1 MLEQISVPKYY
12 FTVADIPEF
21 VHLHTHS
28 DYSLLDGA
36 SSIKKM
42 VAKAASL
49 GMKHIGLTDHGNMFG
64 ALRFY
69 EECKKAEIN
78 PVIGCEFYISPGS
91 RFIKSGSETGNKY
104 YHMVLLAKS
113 QKGYKNLI
121 ELCSLGYTEGFYYKP
136 RIDDDLLAQYH
147 EDLIASTACIA
158 GEIPQLILT
167 GMIEDAEK
175 KALFYNRLFG
185 EGNYYLELQDHGLPE
200 QKQVNKALIQISA
213 KTGIPLI
220 ATNDSHYID
229 RDDANAQDI
238 MLCIGTGR
246 HKNETNRMSFDGA
259 EFYFKSAEEM
269 FDKFSHVPEALSNT
283 VKLAEKCDIKIEYPG
298 PLLPVYEIPS
308 PYKTPGEY
316 LRALTYQGLEKRYQI
331 VDDELKERADFEL
344 DTIISMDFPSYF
356 LIVWDFIHW
365 AQEHDIPVGP
375 GRGSGAGSIVAYA
388 LRITDI
394 DPLKYN
400 LLFER
405 FLNPER
411 ISMPDFDIDFC
422 YERRQE
428 VINYVTEKYGKEKV
442 GQIITFGTLKTKAV
456 LKDVARVL
464 DIPFS
469 ESDTISKLVPDELG
483 ISLDRAIEME
493 PELKQFSERGGAF
506 EELFDTAR
514 RLEGLNRH
522 ASTHAAG
529 IVIGQTKLTDYV
541 PLYRDKNG
549 AISTQYTMELLEP
562 CGLVKM
568 DFLGLKTLTLIR
580 NTEKL
585 VRKKMPDF
593 TISAIPED
601 DEKTFRMLSEGKST
615 CIFQFESSGMQ
626 GILKQAKP
634 NSIEDLIAL
643 NALYRPGPMQ
653 YIPQFIDSKSGKT
666 PITYPDP
673 SLEEVLKPTYGV
685 IVYQEQV
692 MKVAQIIGGFSL
704 GKADILRRAMGKKK
718 VKEMEKMKVEF
729 IEGAVA
735 QGFDKKHADYIFE
748 LLVPFAGY
756 GFNKSHAAAYSVL
769 AYQTAF
775 LKANFPAEFMAA
787 NLTNEINNPDK
798 LAEYISESHEMGIEL
813 NPPNINLSEKNF
825 TVVDGKIVYGLIG
838 IKNVGE
844 AAVEEILKQRGSG
857 GHFSSFVDFAERV
870 DLKTVNKKVL
880 ETSIQTGLY
889 DSLGMNR
896 ASLMHNL
903 EKVLE
908 FVSQIKADQGVGQ
921 VSLFEAPE
929 HTEFH
934 SIETEEIEEWPQ
946 KELLKLEKDY
956 LGFYFSGH
964 PMDKYRKLWEKS
976 TNIDLSNLDR
986 ATNKKKYKLL
996 GMIKTFRTLITKKGD
1011 KMAFAVLEDY
1021 RGTIEA
1027 VIFPK
1032 TYTEIESM
1040 LRVDEVFGFEG
1051 KFDNE
1056 RGKPQF
1062 QLDRIVTPEEFDS
1075 NTVKEFHIRL
1085 NGGSEEEERLEDL
1098 KDTLLHHAGSSPV
1111 FFHLKDSSREIIIK
1125 ASNHILV
1132 DPNSML
1138 FESLRNKSEVSDVW
1152 KE

>member
-1 MLEQISVPKYY
+1 VEN
-12 FTVADIPEF
+12 IPEF

-42 VAKAASL
+42 VAKASAL

-69 EECKKAEIN
+69 EECRSAGIN
-78 PVIGCEFYISPGS
+78 PVVGCEVYVAPGS
-91 RFIKSGSETGNKY
+91 RYVKSGAETGNKY
-104 YHMVLLAKS
+104 YHLVLLAKS
-113 QKGYKNLI
+113 EKGYKNLI
-121 ELCSLGYTEGFYYKP
+121 ELCSAGYTEGFYYKP
-136 RIDDDLLAQYH
+136 RVDDEILAQYC
-147 EDLIASTACIA
+147 EDLIASSACIA
-158 GEIPQLILT
+158 GEIPALIL
-167 GMIEDAEK
+167 GGQPEKAEA
-175 KALFYNRLFG
+175 KALFYRDLFG
-185 EGNYYLELQDHGLPE
+185 EENFYLELQDHGLKE
-200 QKQVNKALIQISA
+200 QKIANKGIIGISK

-229 RDDANAQDI
+229 KQDANAQDI
-238 MLCIGTGR
+238 LLCIGTGR
-246 HKNETNRMSFDGA
+246 HKNDEKRMRFGGDD
-259 EFYFKSAEEM
+259 FYFKSQKEM
-269 FDKFSHVPEALSNT
+269 FDVFPELPEALSNT
-283 VKLAEKCDIKIEYPG
+283 VKLAEKCDVQITYPG
-298 PLLPVYEIPS
+298 PLLPVYDIPA
-308 PYKTPGEY
+308 PYTGPGDY
-316 LRALTYQGLEKRYQI
+316 LRGITYEGLEMRYPGFG
-331 VDDELKERADFEL
+331 DEIKKRADFEL
-344 DTIISMDFPSYF
+344 DIIISMDFPSYF

-388 LRITDI
+388 LKITDI

-411 ISMPDFDIDFC
+411 VSMPDFDIDFC

-464 DIPFS
+464 EIPFS
-469 ESDTISKLVPDELG
+469 ESDTISKLVPGEPKMSVDK
-483 ISLDRAIEME
+483 AIEME
-493 PELKQFSERGGAF
+493 PDLKQFAERGGAF
-506 EELFDTAR
+506 NELFDTAR

-541 PLYRDKNG
+541 PLYRDKTG
-549 AISTQYTMELLEP
+549 AISTQYTMDQIEP

-585 VRKKMPDF
+585 VGKKIPDF
-593 TISAIPED
+593 SIENIPED
-601 DEKTFRMLSEGKST
+601 DEATFKMLGEGKST

-653 YIPQFIDSKSGKT
+653 YIPQFIDSKSGKMA
-666 PITYPDP
+666 IQYPDP

-718 VKEMEKMKVEF
+718 VKEMDKMKIEF

-735 QGFDKKHADYIFE
+735 QGFDKKHADDIFE

-769 AYQTAF
+769 AYQTAY

-787 NLTNEINNPDK
+787 NLTNEINSPDK
-798 LAEYISESHEMGIEL
+798 LAEYISEAQEMGIEL
-813 NPPNINLSEKNF
+813 LPPNMNLSEKTF
-825 TVVDGKIVYGLIG
+825 TVVDDKIVYGLIG

-844 AAVEEILKQRGSG
+844 AAVLEILEKRKKDGK
-857 GHFSSFVDFAERV
+857 FSSFIDFAERV
-870 DLKTVNKKVL
+870 DLKTVNKKVI
-880 ETSIQTGLY
+880 ETSIQTGLF
-889 DSLGMNR
+889 DLLGVNR
-896 ASLMHNL
+896 ASLLHNL
-903 EKVLE
+903 ERILE
-908 FVSQIKADQGVGQ
+908 FVGQMKADQGVGQ

-929 HTEFH
+929 HEEFH
-934 SIETEEIEEWPQ
+934 SIELEEIEEWPQ
-946 KELLKLEKDY
+946 KELLKLEKDF

-976 TNIDLSNLDR
+976 TNIDLSNPDR
-986 ATNKKKYKLL
+986 ATNKKKYQLL
-996 GMIKTFRTLITKKGD
+996 GMIKSVRSLITKKGD

-1021 RGTIEA
+1021 RGSIEA

-1032 TYTEIESM
+1032 TYAEIDSM
-1040 LRVDEVFGFEG
+1040 LNVDEVLGFEG
-1051 KFDNE
+1051 KFDNS
-1056 RGKPQF
+1056 RGKPSL
-1062 QLDRIVTPEEFDS
+1062 QLEKIVKPDEFEN

-1085 NGGSEEEERLEDL
+1085 NGKTESEDELYDL
-1098 KDTLLHHAGSSPV
+1098 RNTLQHHSGDSPV
-1111 FFHLKDSSREIIIK
+1111 FFHLKKHEREIIIK
-1125 ASNHILV
+1125 ASNQILV
-1132 DPNSML
+1132 EPNNLL
-1138 FESLRNKSEVSDVW
+1138 FETIKSKPEVSDAW

>member
-1 MLEQISVPKYY
+1 MAE
-12 FTVADIPEF
+12 IPDF

-42 VAKAASL
+42 VAKAVSL

-69 EECKKAEIN
+69 EECTANNIN
-78 PVIGCEFYISPGS
+78 PVIGCEFYVAPGS
-91 RFIKSGSETGNKY
+91 RLVKSGSETGNKY
-104 YHMVLLAKS
+104 YHLVLLAKS
-113 QKGYKNLI
+113 EKGYKNLI
-121 ELCSLGYTEGFYYKP
+121 ELCSIGYTEGFYYKP
-136 RIDDDLLAQYH
+136 RIDDEILSQYR
-147 EDLIASTACIA
+147 EDLIASSACIA
-158 GEIPQLILT
+158 GEIPQLILE
-167 GMIEDAEK
+167 GKKDEAEK
-175 KALFYNRLFG
+175 KSVFYNELFG
-185 EGNYYLELQDHGLPE
+185 EGNFYLELQDHGIPE
-200 QKQVNKALIQISA
+200 QLKANEELIKISRR
-213 KTGIPLI
+213 TGIPLI

-229 RDDANAQDI
+229 REDANAQDI
-238 MLCIGTGR
+238 LLCIGTGR
-246 HKNETNRMSFDGA
+246 HKNETNRMSFEGN
-259 EFYFKSAEEM
+259 EFYFKTREEM
-269 FDKFSHVPEALSNT
+269 YSKFSHIPEALSNT
-283 VKLAEKCDIKIEYPG
+283 VKLAEKCKIEINYPG
-298 PLLPVYEIPS
+298 PLLPKYEIPA
-308 PYKTPGEY
+308 PYEGPADY
-316 LRALTYQGLEKRYQI
+316 LRGLTYQGLEKRYAE
-331 VDDELKERADFEL
+331 VTDDIRARADFEL
-344 DTIISMDFPSYF
+344 DTIIDMDFPSYF

-375 GRGSGAGSIVAYA
+375 GRGSGAGSIVAYS
-388 LRITDI
+388 LKITDI

-411 ISMPDFDIDFC
+411 VSMPDFDIDFC
-422 YERRQE
+422 FERRQE
-428 VINYVTEKYGKEKV
+428 VIDYVTQKYGKEKV

-464 DIPFS
+464 DIPFA
-469 ESDTISKLVPDELG
+469 ESDRISKLVPE
-483 ISLDRAIEME
+483 DRKMSVDKALEME
-493 PELKQFSERGGAF
+493 PELKQFAERGGAF
-506 EELFDTAR
+506 NELFDTAG

-529 IVIGQTKLTDYV
+529 IVIGQSKLTDYV
-541 PLYRDKNG
+541 PLYRDKTG
-549 AISTQYTMELLEP
+549 AISTQYTMDQIEP

-585 VRKKMPDF
+585 VQKK
-593 TISAIPED
+593 ISGFSISEIPED
-601 DEKTFRMLSEGKST
+601 DENTFRMLGEGKST
-615 CIFQFESSGMQ
+615 CVFQFESSGMQ
-626 GILKQAKP
+626 GILKDAKP

-653 YIPQFIDSKSGKT
+653 YIPQFIKSKKGEI

-673 SLEEVLKPTYGV
+673 DLEEVLKPTYGV

-692 MKVAQIIGGFSL
+692 MKVAQIIGGFTL

-718 VKEMEKMKVEF
+718 VKEMEKMKIEF
-729 IEGAVA
+729 IDGAVA
-735 QGFDKKHADYIFE
+735 QGYDKKHADVIFE

-769 AYQTAF
+769 AYQTAY

-787 NLTNEINNPDK
+787 NLTNEINSPDK
-798 LAEYISESHEMGIEL
+798 LTEYISEAQDMGIEL
-813 NPPNINLSEKNF
+813 LAPDMNLSEKNF
-825 TVVDGKIVYGLIG
+825 TVVDDKIVYGLIG
-838 IKNVGE
+838 IKNVGD
-844 AAVEEILKQRGSG
+844 AAVEEILAQREKDGP
-857 GHFSSFVDFAERV
+857 FKSFIDFAERV

-880 ETSIQTGLY
+880 ETSIQTGLF
-889 DSLGMNR
+889 DSMGMNR

-903 EKVLE
+903 DRILE
-908 FVSQIKADQGVGQ
+908 FVSQTKADQGVGQ

-934 SIETEEIEEWPQ
+934 SVETEEIDEWPQ
-946 KELLKLEKDY
+946 KELLKFEKDF
-956 LGFYFSGH
+956 LGFYVSGH

-976 TNIDLSNLDR
+976 TNLDLSNTDR
-986 ATNKKKYKLL
+986 ATNKKSYKIL
-996 GMIKTFRTLITKKGD
+996 GIIKSIRSLITKKGD
-1011 KMAFAVLEDY
+1011 KMAFAVIEDF
-1021 RGTIEA
+1021 RGSIEA

-1032 TYTEIESM
+1032 TYAVYEPS
-1040 LRVDEVFGFEG
+1040 LKVDEVYGFEG
-1051 KFDNE
+1051 KFDNS
-1056 RGKPQF
+1056 RGRPSF
-1062 QLDRIVTPEEFDS
+1062 QLDKLISPEEFEN

-1085 NGGSEEEERLEDL
+1085 NGGSENEDNL
-1098 KDTLLHHAGSSPV
+1098 QDLRETLLHHTGSSPV

-1125 ASNHILV
+1125 ASNQILV

-1138 FESLRNKSEVSDVW
+1138 LENLKTKPEISDVW

>member
-1 MLEQISVPKYY
+1 M
-12 FTVADIPEF
+12 ADIPDF
-21 VHLHTHS
+21 VHIHTHS

-42 VAKAASL
+42 VAKAVSL
-49 GMKHIGLTDHGNMFG
+49 GMKHIALTDHGNMFG

-69 EECKKAEIN
+69 EECRANEIN
-78 PVIGCEFYISPGS
+78 PVIGCEFYVAPGS
-91 RFIKSGSETGNKY
+91 RLVKSGSETGNKY
-104 YHMVLLAKS
+104 YHLVLLAKS
-113 QKGYKNLI
+113 EKGYKNLI
-121 ELCSLGYTEGFYYKP
+121 ELCSVGFTEGFYYKP
-136 RIDDDLLAQYH
+136 RIDDEVLA
-147 EDLIASTACIA
+147 EFSSDLIASSACLA
-158 GEIPQLILT
+158 GEIPQMILD
-167 GMIEDAEK
+167 GKPEEAEE
-175 KALFYNRLFG
+175 KAVFYSRMFENGDF
-185 EGNYYLELQDHGLPE
+185 YLELQDHGIPE
-200 QKQVNKALIQISA
+200 QMKVNEELIKISRR
-213 KTGIPLI
+213 TGIPLI

-229 RDDANAQDI
+229 KDDANAQDI

-246 HKNETNRMSFDGA
+246 HKSEGNRMSFEGS
-259 EFYFKSAEEM
+259 EFYFKTQAEMYE
-269 FDKFSHVPEALSNT
+269 KFKHVPEALSNT
-283 VKLAEKCDIKIEYPG
+283 VKLAEKCDINIKYPG
-298 PLLPVYEIPS
+298 PLLPKYEIP
-308 PYKTPGEY
+308 PPHEGPADY
-316 LRALTYQGLEKRYQI
+316 LRALTYEGLKTRYPEI
-331 VDDELKERADFEL
+331 TEEIRKRADFEL

-365 AQEHDIPVGP
+365 AQQHDIPVGP

-388 LRITDI
+388 LKITDI
-394 DPLKYN
+394 DPLKYE

-411 ISMPDFDIDFC
+411 VSMPDFDIDFC
-422 YERRQE
+422 FERRQE
-428 VINYVTEKYGKEKV
+428 VIDYVTEKYGKEKV

-464 DIPFS
+464 EIPFA
-469 ESDTISKLVPDELG
+469 ESDRISKLVPDERKMSVG
-483 ISLDRAIEME
+483 KAIEME
-493 PELKQFSERGGAF
+493 PELKQFAERGGVF
-506 EELFDTAR
+506 NELFDTAG

-541 PLYRDKNG
+541 PLYRDKTG
-549 AISTQYTMELLEP
+549 AISTQYTMDQIEP

-585 VRKKMPDF
+585 VQNKHPDF
-593 TISAIPED
+593 KIAEIPD
-601 DEKTFRMLSEGKST
+601 YDEKTFRMLGEGKST

-626 GILKQAKP
+626 GILKDAKP

-653 YIPQFIDSKSGKT
+653 YIPQFIKSKNGEM

-673 SLEEVLKPTYGV
+673 DLEEVLQPTYGV

-718 VKEMEKMKVEF
+718 VKEMDKMKVEF

-735 QGFDKKHADYIFE
+735 KGYEKKHADEIFE

-769 AYQTAF
+769 AYQTAY

-787 NLTNEINNPDK
+787 NLTNEINSPDK
-798 LAEYISESHEMGIEL
+798 LKEYISEAQEMGIEL
-813 NPPNINLSEKNF
+813 MAPDINLSEKNF
-825 TVVDGKIVYGLIG
+825 TVVDDKIVYGLIG

-844 AAVEEILKQRGSG
+844 SAVEEILRQRKKDGP
-857 GHFSSFVDFAERV
+857 FKSFIDFVERV
-870 DLKTVNKKVL
+870 DLKTVNRKVL

-889 DSLGMNR
+889 DNMGMNR

-903 EKVLE
+903 DRLLD
-908 FVSQIKADQGVGQ
+908 FVSKTKADQGVGQ

-929 HTEFH
+929 HKEFH
-934 SIETEEIEEWPQ
+934 SIDTETIEEWPQ
-946 KELLKLEKDY
+946 KELLKFEKDF
-956 LGFYFSGH
+956 LGFYVSGH

-976 TNIDLSNLDR
+976 TSLDLSNLDR
-986 ATNKKKYKLL
+986 ATNKKSYKIL
-996 GMIKTFRTLITKKGD
+996 GMIKTLRSLITKKGD
-1011 KMAFAVLEDY
+1011 KMAFAAIEDF
-1021 RGTIEA
+1021 RGSIEM

-1032 TYTEIESM
+1032 TYSQFEPM
-1040 LRVDEVFGFEG
+1040 LKIDEVLGFEG
-1051 KFDNE
+1051 KFDNS
-1056 RGKPQF
+1056 RGRPSF
-1062 QLDRIVTPEEFDS
+1062 QLDRIVSPEEFEN
-1075 NTVKEFHIRL
+1075 NTIKECHIRL
-1085 NGGSEEEERLEDL
+1085 NGGSDDEENLHELRN
-1098 KDTLLHHAGSSPV
+1098 TLLHHTGSSPV
-1111 FFHLKDSSREIIIK
+1111 FFHLKNHSREIIIK
-1125 ASNHILV
+1125 ASNQILV
-1132 DPNSML
+1132 DPNNIL
-1138 FESLRNKSEVSDVW
+1138 FDSLKNKPEISDVW

>member
-1 MLEQISVPKYY
+1 
-12 FTVADIPEF
+12 
-21 VHLHTHS
+21 
-28 DYSLLDGA
+28 
-36 SSIKKM
+36 M
-42 VAKAASL
+42 VGKAVSL

-69 EECKKAEIN
+69 EECKTHGIN
-78 PVIGCEFYISPGS
+78 PIIGCEFYVAPGS
-91 RFIKSGSETGNKY
+91 RHVKSGAESGNKY
-104 YHMVLLAKS
+104 YHLVLLAKS
-113 QKGYKNLI
+113 EKGYKNLM
-121 ELCSLGYTEGFYYKP
+121 ELSSIGYTEGFYYKP
-136 RIDDDLLAQYH
+136 RIDDEVLEKFKD
-147 EDLIASTACIA
+147 DLIASSACIG
-158 GEIPQLILT
+158 GEIPQHILN
-167 GMIEDAEK
+167 GNIEEAEK
-175 KALFYNRLFG
+175 RALYYNSLFG
-185 EGNYYLELQDHGLPE
+185 PGNYYLELQDHGLQE
-200 QKQVNKALIQISA
+200 QKIVNDALIEMSA

-246 HKNETNRMSFDGA
+246 FKSESNRMSFSGD
-259 EFYFKSAEEM
+259 EFYFKNQQEM
-269 FDKFSHVPEALSNT
+269 YSLFSHVPEALANT
-283 VKLAEKCDIKIEYPG
+283 VRLAEKCNVEIKYPG
-298 PLLPVYEIPS
+298 PLLPIYDIPA
-308 PYKTPGEY
+308 PHKGPGDY
-316 LRALTYQGLEKRYQI
+316 LRYLTYEGLKFRYPEVTQEI
-331 VDDELKERADFEL
+331 KDRADFEL

-365 AQEHDIPVGP
+365 AQQHDIPVGP

-394 DPLKYN
+394 DPLKYE

-411 ISMPDFDIDFC
+411 VSMPDFDIDFC
-422 YERRQE
+422 FERRQE
-428 VINYVTEKYGKEKV
+428 VINYVTGKYGKEKV

-464 DIPFS
+464 EIPFS
-469 ESDTISKLVPDELG
+469 ESDAISKLVPEAPKMS
-483 ISLDRAIEME
+483 IEKAIDME
-493 PELKQFSERGGAF
+493 PELKKFMERGGVF
-506 EELFDTAR
+506 TELFDTAG

-549 AISTQYTMELLEP
+549 AISTQYTMDQIEP

-585 VRKKMPDF
+585 VRKKIPDF
-593 TISAIPED
+593 SITNIPED
-601 DEKTFRMLSEGKST
+601 DEKTFKMLGEGKST

-626 GILKQAKP
+626 SILKDAQP

-653 YIPQFIDSKSGKT
+653 YIPQFVKSKKGDM

-673 SLEEVLKPTYGV
+673 SLEETLKPTYGV

-692 MKVAQIIGGFSL
+692 MMVAQIIGGFSL

-718 VKEMEKMKVEF
+718 EKEMDKMKVEF

-735 QGFDKKHADYIFE
+735 KGLGKAHADGIFE
-748 LLVPFAGY
+748 MLKPFAGY

-769 AYQTAF
+769 AYQTAY

-787 NLTNEINNPDK
+787 NLTNEINSPDK
-798 LAEYISESHEMGIEL
+798 LTEYISEAQEMGIEMM
-813 NPPNINLSEKNF
+813 PPNMNLSEKNF
-825 TVVDGKIVYGLIG
+825 TVVDNKIVYGLIG

-844 AAVEEILKQRGSG
+844 NAVEEILRQREKDGP
-857 GHFSSFVDFAERV
+857 FKTFIDFAERV
-870 DLKTVNKKVL
+870 DLKTVNRKVI
-880 ETSIQTGLY
+880 ETSIQTGLF
-889 DSLGMNR
+889 DSMGMNR

-903 EKVLE
+903 DKILD
-908 FVSQIKADQGVGQ
+908 FVSSVKADQGIGQ
-921 VSLFEAPE
+921 ASLFDAPE
-929 HTEFH
+929 HEEFH
-934 SIETEEIEEWPQ
+934 SLETETIEEWPN
-946 KELLKLEKDY
+946 KELLKFEKDF

-964 PMDKYRKLWEKS
+964 PMDKYRKTWEKS
-976 TNIDLSNLDR
+976 TTLDLSNLGR
-986 ATNKKKYKLL
+986 ATNKKSYKIL
-996 GMIKTFRTLITKKGD
+996 GMIKTMRSLITKKGD
-1011 KMAFAVLEDY
+1011 KMAFAVIEDY

-1032 TYTEIESM
+1032 TFAEYSSV
-1040 LRVDEVFGFEG
+1040 LKVDEVYGFEG
-1051 KFDNE
+1051 KFDNT
-1056 RGKPQF
+1056 RANPSF
-1062 QLDRIVTPEEFDS
+1062 QLDKVVTPEEFDS
-1075 NTVKEFHIRL
+1075 NTIKEIHIRL
-1085 NGGSEEEERLEDL
+1085 NGGSEEEDRMEDL
-1098 KDTLLHHAGSSPV
+1098 KDTLLHHTGNSPV
-1111 FFHLKDSSREIIIK
+1111 FFHLKDSSHEIIIK

-1132 DPNSML
+1132 DPNNML
-1138 FESLRNKSEVSDVW
+1138 LESVKSKPEVADIW
-1152 KE
+1152 QE

>member
-1 MLEQISVPKYY
+1 
-12 FTVADIPEF
+12 
-21 VHLHTHS
+21 
-28 DYSLLDGA
+28 
-36 SSIKKM
+36 M

-69 EECKKAEIN
+69 EECKAKDIN
-78 PVIGCEFYISPGS
+78 PVIGCEFYVAPGS
-91 RFIKSGSETGNKY
+91 RLVKSGSESGNKY
-104 YHMVLLAKS
+104 YHLVLLAKS
-113 QKGYKNLI
+113 EQGYKNLI
-121 ELCSLGYTEGFYYKP
+121 ELTSIGYTEGFYYKP
-136 RIDDDLLAQYH
+136 RIDDEVLSRFCGDT
-147 EDLIASTACIA
+147 IASSACLG
-158 GEIPQLILT
+158 GEIPQHILN
-167 GMIEDAEK
+167 GNLDEAERR
-175 KALFYNRLFG
+175 AVFYYELFG
-185 EGNYYLELQDHGLPE
+185 EGNFYLELQDHGIEE
-200 QKQVNKALIQISA
+200 QHRVNKALIELSR

-229 RDDANAQDI
+229 KEDANAQDI
-238 MLCIGTGR
+238 LLCIGTGR
-246 HKNETNRMSFDGA
+246 HKDEKNRMSFDGS
-259 EFYFKSAEEM
+259 EFYFKTQDEM
-269 FDKFSHVPEALSNT
+269 FEKFSHVPEALANT
-283 VKLAEKCDIKIEYPG
+283 VKLAEKCHVEIKYPG
-298 PLLPVYEIPS
+298 PLLPIYDIPA
-308 PYKTPGEY
+308 PHEGPGDY
-316 LRALTYQGLEKRYQI
+316 LRHLTYEGLKVRYPEI
-331 VDDELKERADFEL
+331 TEEIKKRADFEL

-365 AQEHDIPVGP
+365 AQQHDIPVGP

-394 DPLKYN
+394 DPLKYD

-411 ISMPDFDIDFC
+411 VSMPDFDIDFC
-422 YERRQE
+422 FERRQE
-428 VINYVTEKYGKEKV
+428 VIDYVTEKYGTDKV

-464 DIPFS
+464 EIPFA
-469 ESDTISKLVPDELG
+469 ESDTISKLVPDERKM
-483 ISLDRAIEME
+483 SVAKAIEME
-493 PELKQFSERGGAF
+493 PELKQFADRGGVFA
-506 EELFDTAR
+506 ELFDTAS

-549 AISTQYTMELLEP
+549 AISTQYTMDQIEP

-585 VRKKMPDF
+585 VQKKIPDF
-593 TISAIPED
+593 SVADIPED
-601 DEKTFRMLSEGKST
+601 DAATFKMLGEGKSA

-626 GILKQAKP
+626 GILKDAQP

-653 YIPQFIDSKSGKT
+653 YIPQFTKSKKGEM

-692 MKVAQIIGGFSL
+692 MMVAQIIGGFSL

-718 VKEMEKMKVEF
+718 EKEMNKMKIEF

-735 QGFDKKHADYIFE
+735 KGFDKKHADDIFE

-769 AYQTAF
+769 AYQTAY

-787 NLTNEINNPDK
+787 NLTNEINDPKK
-798 LAEYISESHEMGIEL
+798 LAEYISEAQEMGIEL
-813 NPPNINLSEKNF
+813 MAPDMNLSEKNF
-825 TVVDGKIVYGLIG
+825 TVVDEKIVYGLIG

-844 AAVEEILKQRGSG
+844 AAVVEILKQRKKDGP
-857 GHFSSFVDFAERV
+857 FKSFIDFAERV
-870 DLKTVNKKVL
+870 DLKTVNRKVI
-880 ETSIQTGLY
+880 ETSIQTGLF
-889 DSLGMNR
+889 DSMGMNR

-903 EKVLE
+903 DKILE
-908 FVSQIKADQGVGQ
+908 FVSKTKADQGIGQ
-921 VSLFEAPE
+921 VSLFEDPE

-934 SIETEEIEEWPQ
+934 SIETEEIEEWPN
-946 KELLKLEKDY
+946 KELLKLEKDF
-956 LGFYFSGH
+956 LGFYVSGH
-964 PMDKYRKLWEKS
+964 PMDKYRKLWEKA
-976 TNIDLSNLDR
+976 TNLDLANAER
-986 ATNKKKYKLL
+986 STENKKYKIL
-996 GMIKTFRTLITKKGD
+996 GMIKSIRPHVTKKGD
-1011 KMAFAVLEDY
+1011 KMAFAAIEDY
-1021 RGTIEA
+1021 NGSIDA
-1027 VIFPK
+1027 VLFPK
-1032 TYTEIESM
+1032 TYTEYSRM
-1040 LRVDEVFGFEG
+1040 LDIDEVYGFEG
-1051 KFDNE
+1051 KINKQRSSPSLIID
-1056 RGKPQF
+1056 K
-1062 QLDRIVTPEEFDS
+1062 IVTPEEFDS
-1075 NTVKEFHIRL
+1075 ATVKELHIRL
-1085 NGGSEEEERLEDL
+1085 NGGSEEEETLEEL
-1098 KDTLLHHAGSSPV
+1098 KETLLHHTGISPV
-1111 FFHLKDSSREIIIK
+1111 FFHLKDSSREIVIR

-1132 DPNSML
+1132 DPNNLL
-1138 FESLRNKSEVSDVW
+1138 FESIRDKPEIAEVW

>member
-1 MLEQISVPKYY
+1 
-12 FTVADIPEF
+12 
-21 VHLHTHS
+21 
-28 DYSLLDGA
+28 
-36 SSIKKM
+36 M

-69 EECKKAEIN
+69 EECKANDIN
-78 PVIGCEFYISPGS
+78 PVIGCEFYVAPGS
-91 RFIKSGSETGNKY
+91 RLVKSGSESGNKY
-104 YHMVLLAKS
+104 YHLVLLAKS
-113 QKGYKNLI
+113 EQGYKNLI
-121 ELCSLGYTEGFYYKP
+121 ELTSIGYTEGFYYKP
-136 RIDDDLLAQYH
+136 RIDDEVLSRLCGDI
-147 EDLIASTACIA
+147 IASSACLA
-158 GEIPQLILT
+158 GEIPQHILN
-167 GMIEDAEK
+167 GNMDEAEK
-175 KALFYNRLFG
+175 RALFYNELFG
-185 EGNYYLELQDHGLPE
+185 EGNFYLELQDHGIEE
-200 QKQVNKALIQISA
+200 QLRVNKALIELSR

-229 RDDANAQDI
+229 KEDANAQDI
-238 MLCIGTGR
+238 LLCIGTGR
-246 HKNETNRMSFDGA
+246 HRDEKNRMSFDGT
-259 EFYFKSAEEM
+259 EFYFKTPSEM
-269 FDKFSHVPEALSNT
+269 FEKFSHVPEALTNT
-283 VKLAEKCDIKIEYPG
+283 VKLAEKCNVEIKYPG
-298 PLLPVYEIPS
+298 PLLPIYEIPA
-308 PYKTPGEY
+308 PHAGPGDY
-316 LRALTYQGLEKRYQI
+316 LRHLTYEGLKVRYPEI
-331 VDDELKERADFEL
+331 TEEIKKRADFEL

-365 AQEHDIPVGP
+365 AQQHDIPVGP

-394 DPLKYN
+394 DPLKYD

-411 ISMPDFDIDFC
+411 VSMPDFDIDFC
-422 YERRQE
+422 FERRQE
-428 VINYVTEKYGKEKV
+428 VIDYVTEKYGTDKV

-464 DIPFS
+464 EIPFA
-469 ESDTISKLVPDELG
+469 ESDTISKLVPDERKM
-483 ISLDRAIEME
+483 SVSKAIEME
-493 PELKQFSERGGAF
+493 PELKQFADRGGIFA
-506 EELFDTAR
+506 ELFDTAS

-549 AISTQYTMELLEP
+549 AISTQYTMDQIEP

-585 VRKKMPDF
+585 VQKKIPGF
-593 TISAIPED
+593 SIAEIPED
-601 DEKTFRMLSEGKST
+601 DAATFKMLGEGKSA

-626 GILKQAKP
+626 GILKDAQP

-653 YIPQFIDSKSGKT
+653 YIPQFTKSKKGEM

-692 MKVAQIIGGFSL
+692 MMVAQIIGGFSL

-718 VKEMEKMKVEF
+718 EKEMNKMKIEF

-735 QGFDKKHADYIFE
+735 KGFDKKHADDIFE

-769 AYQTAF
+769 AYQTAY

-787 NLTNEINNPDK
+787 NLTNEINDPKK
-798 LAEYISESHEMGIEL
+798 LAEYISEAQELGIEL
-813 NPPNINLSEKNF
+813 LAPDMNLSEKNF
-825 TVVDGKIVYGLIG
+825 TVVDEKIVYGLIG

-844 AAVEEILKQRGSG
+844 AAVIEIVRQREKDGP
-857 GHFSSFVDFAERV
+857 FKSFIDFAERV
-870 DLKTVNKKVL
+870 DLKTVNRKVI
-880 ETSIQTGLY
+880 ETSIQTGLF
-889 DSLGMNR
+889 DSMGMNR

-903 EKVLE
+903 DKILE
-908 FVSQIKADQGVGQ
+908 FVSKTKADQGIGQ
-921 VSLFEAPE
+921 VSLFEDPE

-934 SIETEEIEEWPQ
+934 SIETEEIEEWPN
-946 KELLKLEKDY
+946 KELLKLEKEF
-956 LGFYFSGH
+956 LGFYVSGH
-964 PMDKYRKLWEKS
+964 PMDKYRKLWEKA
-976 TNIDLSNLDR
+976 TNLDLANAER
-986 ATNKKKYKLL
+986 STENKKYKIL
-996 GMIKTFRTLITKKGD
+996 GMIKSIRPHITKKGD
-1011 KMAFAVLEDY
+1011 KMAFAAIEDY
-1021 RGTIEA
+1021 NGTIDA
-1027 VIFPK
+1027 VLFPK
-1032 TYTEIESM
+1032 TYTEYSRM
-1040 LRVDEVFGFEG
+1040 LDVDEVYGFEG
-1051 KFDNE
+1051 KINKQ
-1056 RGKPQF
+1056 RSKPS
-1062 QLDRIVTPEEFDS
+1062 LIIDKIVTPEEFDS
-1075 NTVKEFHIRL
+1075 NTVKELHIRL
-1085 NGGSEEEERLEDL
+1085 NGGSEEEETLEEL
-1098 KDTLLHHAGSSPV
+1098 KETLLHHTGVSPV
-1111 FFHLKDSSREIIIK
+1111 FFHLKDSSREIVIR

-1132 DPNSML
+1132 DPNNLL
-1138 FESLRNKSEVSDVW
+1138 FESIKDKPEIAEVW